1 MSAADHTYSESIQPR
16 DFNDSETS
24 DTVLNGLGLAVADTG
39 GVQMVQL
46 VAAGLILGAAVGAA
60 PLAAPFAVGY
70 EAYKILGIGYEV
82 YKFCQ
87 WLTSEE

>member
-1 MSAADHTYSESIQPR
+1 MSAANHTYSESIQQK

-24 DTVLNGLGLAVADTG
+24 DTVLNGLGLAVVDTG
-39 GVQMVQL
+39 GVQIVQL
-46 VAAGLILGAAVGAA
+46 VAAGFILGAAA
-60 PLAAPFAVGY
+60 PLVVGY
-70 EAYKILGIGYEV
+70 EACKMLGVGYEV

>member
-1 MSAADHTYSESIQPR
+1 MSAANHTYSESIHKK

-46 VAAGLILGAAVGAA
+46 VAAGFILGAAVGAT
-60 PLAAPFAVGY
+60 PLAAPLAVGY
-70 EAYKILGIGYEV
+70 KACKILGVGYEV

>member
-1 MSAADHTYSESIQPR
+1 MSAANHTYSESIQPK

-46 VAAGLILGAAVGAA
+46 VAAGFILGAVA
-60 PLAAPFAVGY
+60 PLAVS
-70 EAYKILGIGYEV
+70 YEV
-82 YKFCQ
+82 CKFCL
-87 WLTSEE
+87 WLTLEE

>member
-1 MSAADHTYSESIQPR
+1 MRAANYTYSESIQKE

-39 GVQMVQL
+39 RIQMFQL
-46 VAAGLILGAAVGAA
+46 VAAGFILGAAVGVA
-60 PLAAPFAVGY
+60 PLAAPLAIGY
-70 EAYKILGIGYEV
+70 KACKILGVGHDV

>member
-1 MSAADHTYSESIQPR
+1 MSAANHTDSESIQPK

-39 GVQMVQL
+39 GVQMIQL
-46 VAAGLILGAAVGAA
+46 VAAGFILGAAVGAA
-60 PLAAPFAVGY
+60 PLAAPLAVGY
-70 EAYKILGIGYEV
+70 EACKRLGVGYEV